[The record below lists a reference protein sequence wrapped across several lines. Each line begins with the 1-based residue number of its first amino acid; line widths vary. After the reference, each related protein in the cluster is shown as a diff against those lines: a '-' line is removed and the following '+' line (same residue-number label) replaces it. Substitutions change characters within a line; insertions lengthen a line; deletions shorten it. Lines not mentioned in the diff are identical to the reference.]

1 MTDPRA
7 AEIAQLEQ
15 SIAVLEE
22 QQRALGIDLS
32 LPLQLQRER
41 LAQLVQIVPAVMS
54 GQSGGINAKADR
66 IDIGGDVVGRDK
78 ITITYTGEDPQA
90 PLALRRYLEWV
101 RDTCAPLR
109 LTDITKS
116 AARSDQQPLGLK
128 NVYVDLNLD
137 FRVPA
142 NLSLAQYYS
151 QLETHRPRE
160 RDEPLTRSDQR
171 PVPALEALAYHPQL
185 VLLGKPGSG
194 KTTLSSYL
202 ALNLA
207 EAGLGDEVALR
218 RLGSNW
224 THTSILPVRV
234 ILRKFAATLSPGLK
248 QGRAVQL
255 WQFIAAELT
264 NCGLL
269 AKTGTI
275 LQEVAAKSGALFIFD
290 GLDEAGDEARRTRVI
305 EAVSEF
311 MRSAGQQ
318 CRYLLTARPY
328 AWDESASLPRAV
340 ELGRVYRLD
349 DLDLDQINTF
359 IEHWYRAVAAIGWSL
374 NDTPAN
380 KTLNLQTAVQ
390 RSDLQTLARNPL
402 LLTLMATLHSNLT
415 RLPDDRADLYN
426 EVVDLLLQRWNETS
440 GADQGLLTALDI
452 PSLRLSSLRETI
464 ERLAF
469 DAHAAS
475 VGQPDTTDI
484 SEVTLLRA
492 FDPLLKSWD
501 KAAIVVD
508 YIEQRAGL
516 LIGQGARRGER
527 QFTFPHR
534 TFQEYLAAG
543 HLVNRPNFGAQVV
556 DLAQADPAHW
566 REVLVLAARCAGTER
581 GVLAVDALVHHQ
593 SVDEYL
599 RQHSQPTARDWQT
612 AILAGLQLLEIGSVA
627 IDSREDYCVV
637 RERVAHWL
645 VKLIEAPRT
654 LSLPER
660 IEAGNTLGRLGD
672 PRFEV
677 QHAADGTAYIL
688 PTPLRIKAGPFEM
701 GSNKDEIP
709 YADKY
714 SKATRNKRHIVEVA
728 EFLISPYPVTN
739 AEYFCFVR
747 ATRAEAPEHW
757 RSSEVPPGLQNHPV
771 VYVSWRDAIAY
782 CQWLSQ
788 VSGQAVRLPTEA
800 EWEKAARWDQAK
812 KQSRVYPWGDEWDSV
827 KCNTDESGI
836 GATTPVGLYPDG
848 VSPAGLFDAAGNVWE
863 WTLSKFTNYPYEAN
877 DGRNEIDR
885 SDPARVL
892 RGGSWNF
899 NLDYARCA
907 SRSGGFPV
915 HRIGYGFRCLVS
927 PGSRR

>member
-1 MTDPRA
+1 MSNDNDIVKLQQQI
-7 AEIAQLEQ
+7 AE
-15 SIAVLEE
+15 
-22 QQRALGIDLS
+22 
-32 LPLQLQRER
+32 LQAR
-41 LAQLVQIVPAVMS
+41 LAQAEAARPVS
-54 GQSGGINAKADR
+54 TQSGGVTVT
-66 IDIGGDVVGRDK
+66 GETTTVQGHVVGRDM

-142 NLSLAQYYS
+142 DLSLAQY
-151 QLETHRPRE
+151 LHRQAAARSRE
-160 RDEPLTRSDQR
+160 RDHMPGRDDLSAHSEQRS
-171 PVPALEALAYHPQL
+171 VPALEALAYHPTM

-207 EAGLGDEVALR
+207 EAGLGDEAALP

-224 THTSILPVRV
+224 PNTPVLPVRV
-234 ILRKFAATLSPGLK
+234 ILRKFAATLPAGLK

-290 GLDEAGDEARRTRVI
+290 GLDEAGDEVRRTRVL
-305 EAVSEF
+305 EAVTEF
-311 MRSAGQQ
+311 MRGAGQQ

-328 AWDESASLPRAV
+328 AWDDSVSLPRADG
-340 ELGRVYRLD
+340 LGAVYRLD
-349 DLDLDQINTF
+349 DLDPDHINTF
-359 IEHWYRAVAAIGWSL
+359 IERWYQAVAAIGWSL

-380 KTLNLQTAVQ
+380 KTLNLQAAVQ
-390 RSDLQTLARNPL
+390 RPDLQTLARNPL

-440 GADQGLLTALDI
+440 GADLGLLTALDI

-464 ERLAF
+464 EQLAF
-469 DAHAAS
+469 DAHVAAGAQAAS
-475 VGQPDTTDI
+475 VGGPTGRPDTADI
-484 SEVTLLRA
+484 SEVALLRA

-566 REVLVLAARCAGTER
+566 REVLILAARCAGTER
-581 GVLAVDALVHHQ
+581 GVLAADALVHHLG
-593 SVDEYL
+593 VDDYL
-599 RQHSQPTARDWQT
+599 RQHLQPTERDWQA
-612 AILAGLQLLEIGSVA
+612 AILAGLQLLEIGLIA
-627 IDSREDYCVV
+627 IDSREDYRVV
-637 RERVAHWL
+637 RERVARWL
-645 VKLIEAPRT
+645 QKLIETPRVLT
-654 LSLPER
+654 LAER

-672 PRFEV
+672 PRFPIST
-677 QHAADGTAYIL
+677 APDGTRYIF
-688 PTPLRIKAGPFEM
+688 PPITAVTAGPFEM
-701 GSNKDEIP
+701 GSHKDEP
-709 YADKY
+709 GAYDDEY
-714 SKATRNKRHIVEVA
+714 SKATKNKRHVVQVDD
-728 EFLISPYPVTN
+728 FSPGVYPITN
-739 AEYFCFVR
+739 AEYHCFVT
-747 ATRAEAPEHW
+747 ATAREAPRHW
-757 RSSEVPPGLQNHPV
+757 RNGEVPPGLENHPV
-771 VYVSWRDAIAY
+771 VYVSWRDALAY
-782 CQWLSQ
+782 GEWLSKL
-788 VSGQAVRLPTEA
+788 SGTLVRLPTEA
-800 EWEKAARWDQAK
+800 EWEKAARWAVSK
-812 KQSRVYPWGDEWDSV
+812 KSARRYPWGDEWDAGR
-827 KCNTDESGI
+827 CNTSEEGP
-836 GATTPVGLYPDG
+836 GGTTPVGIYPDG
-848 VSPAGLFDAAGNVWE
+848 ASPSGLLDASGNVLE
-863 WTLSKFTNYPYEAN
+863 WVQSKWADYPYNAQ
-877 DGRNEIDR
+877 DGREDL
-885 SDPARVL
+885 SGDESRVV
-892 RGGSWNF
+892 RGGSWIGTEGS
-899 NLDYARCA
+899 ARCA
-907 SRSGGFPV
+907 YRDHYRPDSR
-915 HRIGYGFRCLVS
+915 LVS
-927 PGSRR
+927 LGWRVVVFPGSRS